1 MPMATTGTGPVEK
14 DIFRYLRQLI
24 QVRKENEALTFGYL
38 FTLYSDYFV
47 YSYMREFRGNTIIV
61 VMNNGEE
68 PMQYPLTV
76 DIAPNT
82 NVPSRIKKNLAQRRI
97 LVNLLDPQDRILY
110 QDPGHIEVQL
120 AGKTARIYKLE

>member
-1 MPMATTGTGPVEK
+1 MATTGTGPVEK